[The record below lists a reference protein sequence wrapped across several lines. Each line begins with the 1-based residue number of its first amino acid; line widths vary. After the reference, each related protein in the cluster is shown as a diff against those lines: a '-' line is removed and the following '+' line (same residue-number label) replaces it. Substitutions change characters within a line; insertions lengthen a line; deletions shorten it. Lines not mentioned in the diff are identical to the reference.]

1 MLVFAVIIGVINA
14 APINSDL
21 VGIKLL
27 NETGVDNPQNSYQY
41 QLVIK
46 QSVFV

>member
-1 MLVFAVIIGVINA
+1 VLVLAVIVGVNNA
-14 APINSDL
+14 APVDSDF

-27 NETGVDNPQNSYQY
+27 NETHVDNPQNSYQY